1 LHPGL
6 EIVFLAFRPRFSYFI
21 YMHDEIIDAVLARGL
36 HADACRRHPLVGWI
50 VMKDPPGYPGKF
62 SARLVT
68 DASTPYVLVADTL
81 AEIHARLPPMLER
94 SGRSPDDLPEVLE
107 IWFSR

>member
-1 LHPGL
+1 LHL
-6 EIVFLAFRPRFSYFI
+6 AVETVFLVFRSQFCYLI

-50 VMKDPPGYPGKF
+50 VMKDPPDYASKF

-68 DASTPYVLVADTL
+68 DAPTPYVLVADTL

-94 SGRSPDDLPEVLE
+94 SGRSPDDLPEVVE

>member
-1 LHPGL
+1 
-6 EIVFLAFRPRFSYFI
+6 
-21 YMHDEIIDAVLARGL
+21 MHDEIIDAVQACGL

-68 DASTPYVLVADTL
+68 DAPTPYVLVADML

-94 SGRSPDDLPEVLE
+94 SGRSPDDLPEVVE
-107 IWFSR
+107 IWFPR

>member
-1 LHPGL
+1 
-6 EIVFLAFRPRFSYFI
+6 
-21 YMHDEIIDAVLARGL
+21 MQDEIIDAVLARGL

-50 VMKDPPGYPGKF
+50 VMKDPPDYPGKF

-68 DASTPYVLVADTL
+68 NVPSPYVLVADTL
-81 AEIHARLPPMLER
+81 AEIHAWLPPLLER
-94 SGRSPDDLPEVLE
+94 SDRQPGDLPEVIE

>member
-1 LHPGL
+1 
-6 EIVFLAFRPRFSYFI
+6 
-21 YMHDEIIDAVLARGL
+21 MHDEIIDAVLARGL

-50 VMKDPPGYPGKF
+50 VMKDPPGYPSKF

-68 DASTPYVLVADTL
+68 DAPSPYVLVADTL
-81 AEIHARLPPMLER
+81 GEIYAMLPPMLER
-94 SGRSPDDLPEVLE
+94 SARSPDDLPEVVE